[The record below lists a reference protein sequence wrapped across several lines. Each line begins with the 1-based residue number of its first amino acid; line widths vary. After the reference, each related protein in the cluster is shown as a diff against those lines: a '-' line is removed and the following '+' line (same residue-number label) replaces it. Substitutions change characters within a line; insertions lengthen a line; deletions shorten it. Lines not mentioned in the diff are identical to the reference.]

1 MTADRTGDRMA
12 WRGWVLVAAIV
23 TAFLVLPAMVV
34 ALPAARAGIESLGLT
49 LRDAYL
55 VVPLVPAL
63 GLGVVAVWSALRA
76 RAREDGEN
84 EN

>member
-1 MTADRTGDRMA
+1 MSSDAEEPLGPL
-12 WRGWVLVAAIV
+12 RGWALVAAIV
-23 TAFLVLPAMVV
+23 LAFLVLPGAVV
-34 ALPAARAGIESLGLT
+34 FLPTARAGISALGLT

-76 RAREDGEN
+76 RRDRQ
-84 EN
+84 